1 MDVVANG
8 IYIEIRWRFSAR
20 PVIMDRRPGGV

>member
-20 PVIMDRRPGGV
+20 PMIIDRRLGGA